1 MEKYRFISGVCTILF
16 IVYMLSTH
24 CEGGSLSNHNI
35 VQNSQP
41 SLCSVEYWQDLEDYL
56 SGEDLIEYR
65 SLENARLVWAKRY
78 IESGRSVY
86 AMNAYNDYI
95 NTNVKPFLTR
105 IGASNPSILEILL
118 KTNEER
124 ERDIREE
131 KEWQREQIKKA
142 RNKWV
147 DDNPQEARRRGI
159 YKF

>member
-1 MEKYRFISGVCTILF
+1 MEKDRYIPALLIMPVLCSIF
-16 IVYMLSTH
+16 IVYMLSTQ
-24 CEGGSLSNHNI
+24 CANSSTI
-35 VQNSQP
+35 QNTKP
-41 SLCSVEYWQDLEDYL
+41 SLRSVEYWQDLEDYL
-56 SGEDLIEYR
+56 SGKDLIEYR
-65 SLENARLVWAKRY
+65 NLENARLVWAKRY

-124 ERDIREE
+124 EQDIREE